1 MIFIF
6 IKMLCEKLFILEFIL
21 SLHIKDFEEY
31 FTEEFIEISNNK
43 DTITQTETQDS
54 LSINN

>member
-1 MIFIF
+1 MIFIL

-21 SLHIKDFEEY
+21 SLHTKDFEEY

-43 DTITQTETQDS
+43 DTITQAETQDS

>member
-1 MIFIF
+1 
-6 IKMLCEKLFILEFIL
+6 MLCEKLFILEFIL

>member
-1 MIFIF
+1 MIFIL

-21 SLHIKDFEEY
+21 SLHTKDFEEY

>member
-1 MIFIF
+1 
-6 IKMLCEKLFILEFIL
+6 MLCEKLFILEFIL
-21 SLHIKDFEEY
+21 SLHTKDFEEY

>member
-1 MIFIF
+1 MIFIL
-6 IKMLCEKLFILEFIL
+6 IKMLCEKLFILKFIL
-21 SLHIKDFEEY
+21 SLHTKDFEEY

-43 DTITQTETQDS
+43 DTITQAETQDS